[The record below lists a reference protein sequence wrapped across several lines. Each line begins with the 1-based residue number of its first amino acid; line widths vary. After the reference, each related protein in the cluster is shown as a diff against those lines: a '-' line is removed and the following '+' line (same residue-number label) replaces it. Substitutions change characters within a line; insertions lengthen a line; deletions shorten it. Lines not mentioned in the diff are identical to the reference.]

1 MKRGRRAPGLSATA
15 RASLPARFSTSLSG
29 LLRGVAMTSRPCLI
43 VQAYVAGA
51 HPAHMRGAVHE
62 QHEGVGRD
70 GVLDSVMLGGPGDV
84 EAQALGGHHHLE
96 RLRGDGLHRH
106 VRPSP
111 HHVDG
116 DREPHTP
123 PRRSRG
129 FRATLRPSP
138 STLRSRTRTKI
149 AAPGNP
155 GTHHASVTYSSPL
168 ASIWPRLTTFGSPTP
183 RKLSD
188 ASARMAEEPSSASM
202 APTR

>member
-1 MKRGRRAPGLSATA
+1 GHGPRKLAGEILHLAVRLAEGRGHDVETVLDRPVVRVGIARGDPERRV
-15 RASLPARFSTSLSG
+15 R
-29 LLRGVAMTSRPCLI
+29 LLQRLGDR
-43 VQAYVAGA
+43 
-51 HPAHMRGAVHE
+51 RGARELPDGPVV
-62 QHEGVGRD
+62 GV
-70 GVLDSVMLGGPGDV
+70 V
-84 EAQALGGHHHLE
+84 ALPQLLHGGHHHLE
-96 RLRGDGLHRH
+96 RLRGDGRHRH

-155 GTHHASVTYSSPL
+155 GTHHAFVTYSSPL
-168 ASIWPRLTTFGSPTP
+168 VSIWPRLTTFGSPTP

-188 ASARMAEEPSSASM
+188 ASARMAEE
-202 APTR
+202 